1 MISVSVN
8 YIHHT
13 VLWGLGD
20 IIAQFIVPEDS
31 GKLNWKVIILIN
43 YLLLFTSL
51 NIHDTT
57 NKTYIHVIMHCI
69 HAS

>member
-8 YIHHT
+8 FIHCT

-20 IIAQFIVPEDS
+20 MIAQFIVPEDS

-43 YLLLFTSL
+43 YSLLF
-51 NIHDTT
+51 I
-57 NKTYIHVIMHCI
+57 
-69 HAS
+69 

>member
-1 MISVSVN
+1 MSNASIYVFVF
-8 YIHHT
+8 T
-13 VLWGLGD
+13 VLFGLGD
-20 IIAQFIVPEDS
+20 MIAQFIVPEDS